1 MFCGGKRKESC
12 VMEKKIV
19 YNEDGTVRV
28 LRGIIIEE
36 DDFFIKIQRR
46 DGVQRI
52 GKKFIIRIEEGNH
65 NG

>member
-1 MFCGGKRKESC
+1 
-12 VMEKKIV
+12 MEKKIV

-36 DDFFIKIQRR
+36 DDYFIKIQRR
-46 DGVQRI
+46 DGIQRI